1 MLSIRKDIDLSKCID
16 EKKRSSAW
24 KNEICRRVVDVCK
37 QLKNQQWT
45 PYTDDPDEVHQTL
58 SSLCPYVLFILKT
71 RQTSTASILND
82 NSNNRTLTSNLLRF
96 NKIAQASAFHR
107 AYVEISKRLSSFN
120 SWPQEDLPSVDDL
133 VRAGYFYTGLK
144 TIVTCFYCNGSLQN
158 WGPQDNPLIEHVC
171 WFPLCAYA
179 KQLCDDELY
188 RKVQESKRIRQEN
201 DFATDCDLFIAC
213 IILQK
218 QIDHIN
224 GREENIIVPKSLSS
238 TPISNEPF
246 SSNSS
251 NTNKITETT
260 STIATIDHQSKTETK
275 TSSKTDLASSN
286 LCILCSTKDKR
297 LACIPC
303 GYLATCVPCG
313 HTLRTCS
320 ICRQEI
326 EAFVRIYI

>member
-1 MLSIRKDIDLSKCID
+1 MISDENTLSRFVAARLDLPISQSLLNRNFKLSII
-16 EKKRSSAW
+16 KRCW
-24 KNEICRRVVDVCK
+24 EDQLRLK
-37 QLKNQQWT
+37 Q
-45 PYTDDPDEVHQTL
+45 
-58 SSLCPYVLFILKT
+58 
-71 RQTSTASILND
+71 
-82 NSNNRTLTSNLLRF
+82 
-96 NKIAQASAFHR
+96 
-107 AYVEISKRLSSFN
+107 
-120 SWPQEDLPSVDDL
+120 
-133 VRAGYFYTGLK
+133 
-144 TIVTCFYCNGSLQN
+144 
-158 WGPQDNPLIEHVC
+158 
-171 WFPLCAYA
+171 
-179 KQLCDDELY
+179 
-188 RKVQESKRIRQEN
+188 N

-218 QIDHIN
+218 QIDHTN
-224 GREENIIVPKSLSS
+224 GRQENIIVPSIKMKMIRETEQFKSLSS

-251 NTNKITETT
+251 NTNKITEST

>member
-1 MLSIRKDIDLSKCID
+1 
-16 EKKRSSAW
+16 
-24 KNEICRRVVDVCK
+24 
-37 QLKNQQWT
+37 
-45 PYTDDPDEVHQTL
+45 PHTDDPDNIHQTL

-82 NSNNRTLTSNLLRF
+82 NSNNRALTSNVLRF
-96 NKIAQASAFHR
+96 NEIAQASAFHR

-133 VRAGYFYTGLK
+133 VRAGFFYTGSK

-158 WGPQDNPLIEHVC
+158 WGPKDNPLIEHVR

-188 RKVQESKRIRQEN
+188 RKVQESKRIRQECAETNETERNENFSNNHRTNNSQLMIPDENTLSRFVAARLDLPISQSLLNRKFKLSVIKRCWEDQLRLKQN

-224 GREENIIVPKSLSS
+224 GRQENIIVPSIKM
-238 TPISNEPF
+238 
-246 SSNSS
+246 
-251 NTNKITETT
+251 KIIRETE
-260 STIATIDHQSKTETK
+260 Q
-275 TSSKTDLASSN
+275 
-286 LCILCSTKDKR
+286 
-297 LACIPC
+297 
-303 GYLATCVPCG
+303 
-313 HTLRTCS
+313 
-320 ICRQEI
+320 
-326 EAFVRIYI
+326 F